1 MDKSIKVFLLFPRE
15 QVDKPI
21 SYHLVKDYDIV
32 FNILHA
38 EIRPNQRGQLTVK
51 LTGTGDNLEKGL
63 DFIRE
68 QGVEVRLFPQS
79 IIRDENQCIHCG
91 ACTGICPTQALS
103 MDTGTWLLEFDP
115 DKCIVCE
122 QCVSACPVSA
132 IDVSIFE

>member
-1 MDKSIKVFLLFPRE
+1 MEKSIKIFLLFPRE
-15 QVDKPI
+15 QVNKPVA
-21 SYHLVKDYDIV
+21 YHLVKDYDIV

-38 EIRPNQRGQLTVK
+38 EINNTRGELTVE
-51 LTGTGDNLEKGL
+51 LTGIEGNLEKGL

-91 ACTGICPTQALS
+91 ACTGVCPTQALY
-103 MDTGTWLLEFDP
+103 MDTDTWLLEFDP

-122 QCVSACPVSA
+122 QCVTACPVSA